1 MRPQKLRLAY
11 SGSHHPKLCSAFM
24 AQYSNNASRT
34 LAMCDYSLMNVP
46 NRLAQDGE
54 ELATHRFLTGSLGLV
69 SQLDLLSDTPPPTC
83 LLVTFLSMLKDF
95 FALPEAKPMPAVC
108 VPPGARLALLDIP
121 RRLQRE
127 HRIGAAEEVTFT
139 QLTLA
144 ASAYRDAVR
153 FSNGREILLQQLDVG
168 QRVRVLALDQIDVS
182 NSAMSEELVLP
193 STSREIRHAAF
204 VSGLWL

>member
-1 MRPQKLRLAY
+1 MW
-11 SGSHHPKLCSAFM
+11 
-24 AQYSNNASRT
+24 
-34 LAMCDYSLMNVP
+34 DYSLMNVP

-69 SQLDLLSDTPPPTC
+69 SQLDLLSVTPPPTS
-83 LLVTFLSMLKDF
+83 LVATFLSMLKDF

-121 RRLQRE
+121 RRQRE

-168 QRVRVLALDQIDVS
+168 QRVRVLALDQIDLS